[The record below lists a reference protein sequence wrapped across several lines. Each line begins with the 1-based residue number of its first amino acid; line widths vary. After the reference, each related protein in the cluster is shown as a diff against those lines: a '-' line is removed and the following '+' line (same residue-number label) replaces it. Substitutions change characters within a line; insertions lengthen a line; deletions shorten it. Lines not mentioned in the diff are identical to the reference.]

1 MQIECPRLTL
11 RPWRPGDEKALVR
24 HANNPK
30 IWRNLRDRFP
40 HPYVRRNAVDWI
52 RRAIGTPGD
61 AALHFAIVY
70 AGEPVGGIGLERLS
84 DVHRGVAEIGYW
96 LAEEHWGKGFATET
110 LVAVTGYAFAS
121 FELERLEAGVFE
133 WNAASCRVLEKA
145 GYHLEAR
152 LRRRVVKDGRTID
165 ELLYVRLRDRVEPVR

>member
-11 RPWRPGDEKALVR
+11 RPWRAGDEKALVR
-24 HANNPK
+24 HANNAK

-40 HPYVRRNAVDWI
+40 HPYGRRNAVDWI
-52 RRAIGTPGD
+52 RRATTPGD
-61 AALHFAIVY
+61 AGLHFAIVH
-70 AGEPVGGIGLERLS
+70 AGEPVGGIGLERLT

-96 LAEEHWGKGFATET
+96 LAEEHWGKGFATEA
-110 LVAVTGYAFAS
+110 LVAATAHAFG
-121 FELERLEAGVFE
+121 FLDLERLEAAVFE

-152 LRRRVVKDGRTID
+152 LRRRVVKDGQTID
-165 ELLYVRLRDRVEPVR
+165 ELLYVRLRGGAELVR